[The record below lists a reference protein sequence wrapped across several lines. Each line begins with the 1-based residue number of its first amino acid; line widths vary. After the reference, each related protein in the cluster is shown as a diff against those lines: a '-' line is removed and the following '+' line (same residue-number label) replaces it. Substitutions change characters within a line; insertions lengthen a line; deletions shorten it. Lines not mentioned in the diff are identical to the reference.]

1 MQSSGCIKC
10 THEGEPTTT
19 AQYTMRI
26 SASTARSIHKKR
38 SGVLQT
44 TYLLEVLRCRC
55 MRQGNER
62 DKPSFEYWSQRL
74 TSHAILM
81 ESFTSLFQVA
91 TSDDRAVLL
100 NIAKVVMSDGKA
112 NGITIRPERGSKSN
126 ARVSRNDSYQDAK
139 LNARAFKN
147 LRKVYGYH
155 SARGMVRW
163 VHRPPHTL
171 LSE

>member
-1 MQSSGCIKC
+1 
-10 THEGEPTTT
+10 
-19 AQYTMRI
+19 
-26 SASTARSIHKKR
+26 
-38 SGVLQT
+38 
-44 TYLLEVLRCRC
+44 
-55 MRQGNER
+55 
-62 DKPSFEYWSQRL
+62 
-74 TSHAILM
+74 M

-100 NIAKVVMSDGKA
+100 NIA